1 MSKRRV
7 LARVFQSVR
16 PSRAGARP
24 SAIDEG
30 VLLSCQ
36 ERAARAA
43 ETSMSTCQ
51 AAGATAAQQRTSLDG
66 AMDHARLLLSR
77 SRDIKSAAER
87 VRDSLDRA
95 KLIALNAGL
104 EGARLG
110 ENIGRPLV
118 SVADEMRA
126 VIGRG
131 LDALA
136 EHLSVLEQVDR
147 ERERLRDYVEQAR
160 QLSSQLADE
169 LLRAQAAQRESGE
182 ALAACADYLQQ
193 ATGTDAQ
200 TARAVSQ
207 ARELV
212 QGLSGVLGQLSSE
225 SQRGL
230 LLRALGP
237 SLEPLLAVLRELDRA
252 GRAGDGAE
260 R

>member
-1 MSKRRV
+1 
-7 LARVFQSVR
+7 
-16 PSRAGARP
+16 
-24 SAIDEG
+24 
-30 VLLSCQ
+30 
-36 ERAARAA
+36 
-43 ETSMSTCQ
+43 
-51 AAGATAAQQRTSLDG
+51 
-66 AMDHARLLLSR
+66 
-77 SRDIKSAAER
+77 
-87 VRDSLDRA
+87 
-95 KLIALNAGL
+95 
-104 EGARLG
+104 
-110 ENIGRPLV
+110 
-118 SVADEMRA
+118 MRA

-169 LLRAQAAQRESGE
+169 LLRAQAAQRESGD
-182 ALAACADYLQQ
+182 ALAACAEYLQH

-225 SQRGL
+225 TQRAL

-237 SLEPLLAVLRELDRA
+237 SLEPLVALLRELDRA
-252 GRAGDGAE
+252 GRDRE
-260 R
+260 RSER